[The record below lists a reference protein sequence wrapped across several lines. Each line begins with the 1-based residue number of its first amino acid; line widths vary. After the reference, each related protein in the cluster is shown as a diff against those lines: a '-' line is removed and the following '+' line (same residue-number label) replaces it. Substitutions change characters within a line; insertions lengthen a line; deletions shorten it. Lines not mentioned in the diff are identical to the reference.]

1 VARHL
6 ILPPWHPYISKIVSV
21 EYEHCR
27 MLGSYF
33 GNVIKQKKKPLM
45 TTFFTTSKQVAV
57 VLYYGC
63 VVVCEKSGRRAITL
77 VVVD

>member
-1 VARHL
+1 MKVIDETCHAKE
-6 ILPPWHPYISKIVSV
+6 I
-21 EYEHCR
+21 EHFR

-63 VVVCEKSGRRAITL
+63 VVVCEKNGRHAITL